1 MPFGLLSPFRFF
13 SLSEQAVDCDMT
25 IMPEQLLLQHRDDD
39 REKMVH
45 YHDCTRLV
53 HCLFRCGAGR
63 AACLLTVR
71 APLVEEINRS
81 GEQLNMPLGIEAA
94 QFFG

>member
-1 MPFGLLSPFRFF
+1 
-13 SLSEQAVDCDMT
+13 MT

-71 APLVEEINRS
+71 APLVEEINRMGS
-81 GEQLNMPLGIEAA
+81 N
-94 QFFG
+94 